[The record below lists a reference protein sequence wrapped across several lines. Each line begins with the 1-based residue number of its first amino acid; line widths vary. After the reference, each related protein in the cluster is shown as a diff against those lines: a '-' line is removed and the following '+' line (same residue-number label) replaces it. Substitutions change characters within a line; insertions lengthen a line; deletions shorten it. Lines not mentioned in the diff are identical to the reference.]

1 MTSGLA
7 WLNDLM
13 LWLGRWFPRL
23 ILIKA
28 THQGVQF
35 GRAGA
40 VKTLLPGLYCY
51 WPITSNVE
59 VVSTRLRTSEISA
72 QLIGREVV
80 SIAIQ
85 YAIVNPRQAVC
96 KLNDV
101 FSQLDDR
108 SQALLTANY
117 HPSKS
122 NTEIEELV
130 HAALQREFKSIGVSI
145 YMVGVIQRGRVIP
158 LKNIGDWAQHAV
170 AKLE

>member
-28 THQGVQF
+28 THEGVQF

-40 VKTLLPGLYCY
+40 VRTLLPGLYCY
-51 WPITSNVE
+51 WPITSTVE
-59 VVSTRLRTSEISA
+59 VVSTRLRTLEISA
-72 QLIGREVV
+72 QLIGEEVI
-80 SIAIQ
+80 SIAIG
-85 YAIVNPRQAVC
+85 YAITNPSLALC
-96 KLNDV
+96 SLNDV

-117 HPSKS
+117 LPDKT
-122 NTEIEELV
+122 NTEIENLV
-130 HAALQREFKSIGVSI
+130 RAALHGEFEHLGVSV
-145 YMVGVIQRGRVIP
+145 YTVGVIQRGRVIP